1 MLKILKI
8 ISLFFLIVFSFNLAN
23 ASYKLEKWSE
33 KIVKKYHINKYNL
46 AKQISR
52 KEFVE
57 ILYSFYIDYKKDR
70 WVKIDYSKYRKLDNK
85 KYFTDIN
92 LNSVFWKKLSYFAS
106 IWAFAKNKKFNPYWK
121 ISQKDFFTIMRRL
134 RIMYSMQQCRNLRIC
149 EKELDNKFI
158 FNKWTYLKYISKI
171 MDKKL
176 RKYYASADDYIKAWY
191 KPKLNPN
198 YYFPLRW
205 QTLNWCYAFSVR
217 NITKYKYW
225 IWMRISSMEKYIKKP
240 WKNLWTYPLMNKFD
254 KLAHIKRKNFYR
266 IDTLINSLQAG
277 EPLAVT
283 YHLKYYSWKDKK
295 YHKVLHIVSAY
306 SFDSKWVWVSET
318 VTARRLRVPWNEIFN
333 RYWNTRNNR
342 IFRYEY
348 QPKNTWTK
356 KEIELEKKYN
366 FLVGEY

>member
-1 MLKILKI
+1 MPKILKI
-8 ISLFFLIVFSFNLAN
+8 IITIFLIFFTINISN
-23 ASYKLEKWSE
+23 AWYKLENWSK
-33 KIVKKYHINKYNL
+33 KIVEKYWINKYNL
-46 AKQISR
+46 WKQVSR

-57 ILYSFYIDYKKDR
+57 ILYAFYIDYKKDR
-70 WVKIDYSKYRKLDNK
+70 WVKIDYSKYKKLDNK

-92 LNSVFWKKLSYFAS
+92 LSWKFWKKLNYFAN
-106 IWAFAKNKKFNPYWK
+106 IWWFSKNEKFNWNWK
-121 ISQKDFFTIMRRL
+121 VSQKDFFTIMKRL
-134 RIMYSMQQCRNLRIC
+134 RIMYSIQQCKNLKIC

-158 FNKWTYLKYISKI
+158 FTKWTYLKYISKI

-176 RKYYASADDYIKAWY
+176 RKYYASPEDYIKAWY

-205 QTLNWCYAFSVR
+205 QTLNWCYPFSIR

-225 IWMRISSMEKYIKKP
+225 IWMRISAMEKYMKKP
-240 WKNLWTYPLMNKFD
+240 WKKLWNYWLMNNFD

-266 IDTLINSLQAG
+266 IDTLINSLQVW
-277 EPLAVT
+277 EPLAIT
-283 YHLKYYSWKDKK
+283 YYLKYYSYKEKK
-295 YHKVLHIVSAY
+295 IKKVLHIVSAY

-318 VTARRLRVPWNEIFN
+318 VTAKRLRIPWNEIFN
-333 RYWNTRNNR
+333 KYWNTRNNR
-342 IFRYEY
+342 IFRYKY

-356 KEIELEKKYN
+356 AEIELEKKYN